1 MPLDIDKITAGR
13 PANRVHYFDSLPS
26 TMREATQLAA
36 AGAPHGTVVLADQ
49 QTAGIGR
56 LGRSWYSEAGVG
68 IYCSLLL
75 RLPIASDKV
84 PLVTLALGLATAE
97 AIQNVTDLKCDLRWP
112 NDVLIR
118 ERKVAGIIAQLQDAC
133 IVAGVGI
140 NVNHTQMPADL
151 RTPATS
157 LLLESNGKKQSREA
171 LVVAFLAAV
180 DEFSSVLCSEGPD
193 ALLRAFAEASS
204 YAINRRVVIDETGE
218 KGVTA
223 GLDPHG
229 FLLIRYDSGRTE
241 RIASGGVRPEVR

>member
-1 MPLDIDKITAGR
+1 MGLDIDKIAAQR
-13 PANRVHYFDSLPS
+13 PTNQVYHFDSLAS

-56 LGRSWYSEAGVG
+56 FGRSWYSEAGVG

-75 RLPIASDKV
+75 RLPIAADKL

-118 ERKVAGIIAQLQDAC
+118 ERKVAGIIAQLQDRC
-133 IVAGVGI
+133 VIAGVGI
-140 NVNHTQMPADL
+140 NVNHTQMPPDL

-157 LLLESNGKKQSREA
+157 LLIESDGKKQSRESLIIA
-171 LVVAFLAAV
+171 LLAAV
-180 DEFSSVLCSEGPD
+180 DEFLSVLCSEGSD
-193 ALLRAFAEASS
+193 AVLRAFAEASS
-204 YAINRRVVIDETGE
+204 YVMNRRVVLDETGE
-218 KGVTA
+218 KGITA
-223 GLDPHG
+223 GLDPNG

-241 RIASGGVRPEVR
+241 RIASGGVRPEG

>member
-1 MPLDIDKITAGR
+1 MPLDIDKITAAR
-13 PANRVHYFDSLPS
+13 PANQVHYFDAIAS

-36 AGAPHGTVVLADQ
+36 TGAAHGTVVLADQ

-68 IYCSLLL
+68 IYCSVLL
-75 RLPIASDKV
+75 RLPVASDKL
-84 PLVTLALGLATAE
+84 PLLTLALGLATAE
-97 AIQNVTDLKCDLRWP
+97 AIHNVTDLKCDLRWP

-118 ERKVAGIIAQLQDAC
+118 ERKVAGIIAQLQDTC
-133 IVAGVGI
+133 VVAGVGI
-140 NVNHTQMPADL
+140 NVNHEQMPADL

-157 LLLESNGKKQSREA
+157 LLIESDGKRQSRESLVIA
-171 LVVAFLAAV
+171 LLAAV

-204 YAINRRVVIDETGE
+204 YVINRRVIIDETGE
-218 KGVTA
+218 KGITA

-229 FLLIRYDSGRTE
+229 FLLIHYDSGRTE
-241 RIASGGVRPEVR
+241 RIASGGVRPERR